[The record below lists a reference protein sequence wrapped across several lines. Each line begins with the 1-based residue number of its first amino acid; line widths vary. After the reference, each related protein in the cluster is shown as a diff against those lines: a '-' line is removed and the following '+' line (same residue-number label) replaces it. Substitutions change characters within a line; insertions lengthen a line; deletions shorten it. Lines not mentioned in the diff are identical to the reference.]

1 MDAQLLRLPE
11 SIEIYEAA
19 LEGLSRVN
27 EAIYKQQPSLPEL
40 FASGAVYRR
49 ETGEAWRHVAD
60 VIADGWGD
68 CEDLAAARVGWLRA
82 KRIDRK
88 ARVKVVRTGPKMTH
102 AIVARGNGK
111 IEDPS
116 KVLGMNDPGIQI
128 IEHPLDGRQGS
139 KSGTMGY
146 RGYDDN
152 DDRAEIERGDGI
164 RVSGDDDFEVIGA
177 DPSSS
182 VELSWTAE
190 QVDGGWRGT
199 VRVPLDAGRALFVS
213 RTEKGA
219 TKGKA
224 SKAVKNSAVAKA
236 TSAASKVLANPAVA
250 ALIPPQAK
258 FALNIVQSKT
268 ARNIASK
275 LLKLF

>member
-27 EAIYKQQPSLPEL
+27 EAIYKQRPSLPDL
-40 FASGAVYRR
+40 YKSGAVYRR

-60 VIADGWGD
+60 VVGEGWGD

-88 ARVKVVRTGPKMTH
+88 ARVKVVRTGPRMTH

-116 KVLGMNDPGIQI
+116 KTLGMNDPGIQI
-128 IEHPLDGRQGS
+128 IEHPLEGRQGS

-190 QVDGGWRGT
+190 KVDGGWRGT

-213 RTEKGA
+213 RTEKG
-219 TKGKA
+219 
-224 SKAVKNSAVAKA
+224 SKKPDSAVKSATA
-236 TSAASKVLANPAVA
+236 AASKVLANPMVA

-258 FALNIVQSKT
+258 FALNLVQSGK
-268 ARNIASK
+268 ARSIAKK